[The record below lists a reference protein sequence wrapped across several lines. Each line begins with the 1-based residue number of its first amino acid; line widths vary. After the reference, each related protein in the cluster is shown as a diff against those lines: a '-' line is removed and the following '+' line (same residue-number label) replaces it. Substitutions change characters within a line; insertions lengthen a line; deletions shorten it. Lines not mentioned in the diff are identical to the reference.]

1 MKNSPAVAQS
11 FEPDSARDQDRIIWR
26 EAPPDKTQ
34 REKTIPLAGGEAYD
48 APMPVD
54 ELNGKRLAGT
64 GLIQPAPVI
73 PPFATAIRL

>member
-1 MKNSPAVAQS
+1 M
-11 FEPDSARDQDRIIWR
+11 
-26 EAPPDKTQ
+26 EAPPGKTQ

-64 GLIQPAPVI
+64 GLHPAGACV
-73 PPFATAIRL
+73 FAVRNGD